1 MNQGHP
7 VYRPFPSAFPVW
19 LAMRILVV
27 VGGARQ
33 ALTAAGI
40 AKACGLSPHALV
52 RRDRS
57 GMPDGAPAIFRALP
71 VAAIREH
78 GPRRPPT
85 GGMVMAWIIRRSSTA
100 LPRFRIFCEGTSPLL
115 MHNGRLVD
123 PLDTVVKQ
131 IKVVSGKLRKTD
143 DDHAEMA
150 HLEWLGGIYFQ
161 EEAGP
166 FIPAP
171 NLQKCLV
178 EGARLSKDG
187 KKVERGVLI
196 ETMVI
201 PVQYNGPRDPDKMFA
216 DKRFVH
222 RAPVKVGTARV
233 MRTRPVFPQ
242 WTLEATGQFDSA
254 VINLADLRNAAETA
268 GSMIGLG
275 DGRPTYGRFI
285 SKLDG
290 DQ

>member
-1 MNQGHP
+1 
-7 VYRPFPSAFPVW
+7 
-19 LAMRILVV
+19 
-27 VGGARQ
+27 
-33 ALTAAGI
+33 
-40 AKACGLSPHALV
+40 
-52 RRDRS
+52 
-57 GMPDGAPAIFRALP
+57 
-71 VAAIREH
+71 
-78 GPRRPPT
+78 
-85 GGMVMAWIIRRSSTA
+85 
-100 LPRFRIFCEGTSPLL
+100 

-131 IKVVSGKLRKTD
+131 IRVVSAKRRKTD

-161 EEAGP
+161 PEVGP

-187 KKVERGVLI
+187 KKIERGVFI

-201 PVQYNGPRDPDKMFA
+201 PLRYDGPRDPETLFA

-222 RAPVKVGTARV
+222 RTPVKVGTARV
-233 MRTRPVFPQ
+233 MRTRPVFPR
-242 WTLEATGQFDSA
+242 WAAEATGQFDSA
-254 VINLADLRNAAETA
+254 VIDLADLRNAAATA

-285 SKLDG
+285 TTLEGG

>member
-1 MNQGHP
+1 
-7 VYRPFPSAFPVW
+7 V
-19 LAMRILVV
+19 
-27 VGGARQ
+27 
-33 ALTAAGI
+33 
-40 AKACGLSPHALV
+40 
-52 RRDRS
+52 
-57 GMPDGAPAIFRALP
+57 
-71 VAAIREH
+71 
-78 GPRRPPT
+78 
-85 GGMVMAWIIRRSSTA
+85 
-100 LPRFRIFCEGTSPLL
+100 PRFNMVCEGTTPLL

-131 IKVVSGKLRKTD
+131 IRVVSAKQRKTD

-161 EEAGP
+161 DEVGP

-171 NLQKCLV
+171 NLLKCVV

-187 KKVERGVLI
+187 KKIERGVFF

-201 PVQYNGPRDPDKMFA
+201 PVQYDGPRDPEKLFA

-233 MRTRPVFPQ
+233 MRTRPVFTH
-242 WTLEATGQFDSA
+242 WRVAATGQFDST
-254 VINLADLRNAAETA
+254 VINLADLRNAARTA

-275 DGRPTYGRFI
+275 DGRPTYGRFACT
-285 SKLDG
+285 LEGDG
-290 DQ
+290 R